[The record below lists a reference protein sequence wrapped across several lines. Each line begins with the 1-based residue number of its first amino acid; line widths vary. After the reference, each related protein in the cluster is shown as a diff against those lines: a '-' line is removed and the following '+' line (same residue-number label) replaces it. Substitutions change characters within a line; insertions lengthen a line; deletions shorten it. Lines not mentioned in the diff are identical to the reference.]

1 MRTLTTE
8 VFDQWLKAYGIASQ
22 ENDALASVGLFSLD
36 ALYYESPFE
45 APMVG
50 RESIYQYWLRG
61 AQTLT
66 EKVSA
71 HEILALK
78 KNLGVARWQS
88 QFTDI
93 RISERLR
100 LDCLFLVEFD
110 DRDRC
115 QVFREWWH
123 IHLATA

>member
-22 ENDALASVGLFSLD
+22 ENDALASAGLFSLD
-36 ALYYESPFE
+36 ALYYESPFD

-50 RESIYQYWLRG
+50 REYIYQYWLRG

-66 EKVSA
+66 DKESTY
-71 HEILALK
+71 EILALN

-93 RISERLR
+93 RSGERLR

-110 DRDRC
+110 DHDLCR
-115 QVFREWWH
+115 VFREWWH
-123 IHLATA
+123 IHQATG